1 MIRCKILASS
11 IYLLFYRL
19 CTGYLCIAN
28 GVVLTYL
35 EKSPFLIFSFSDS
48 VLSSYWELILY
59 LLIPTCIGHFFEK
72 YCHGW
77 NLQKTMYE
85 SQTSFCLDML
95 GSLINWESSLKFDAC
110 GRSVQVNSYYPF
122 IYQPSHLTAG
132 GYQVTE
138 AWYRIHKSILTAHN
152 CLLVLRVFEIGDLW
166 ISKRISYITFPRIE
180 QMLTGL

>member
-1 MIRCKILASS
+1 MQNTCFPHLLTVLQALHWVFMYREQCCFNLSGKIPFSYILFFWFCS
-11 IYLLFYRL
+11 IFVLRIDIIFINSNFYR
-19 CTGYLCIAN
+19 AF
-28 GVVLTYL
+28 
-35 EKSPFLIFSFSDS
+35 FLKNTAMVGICKKQCMN
-48 VLSSYWELILY
+48 LK
-59 LLIPTCIGHFFEK
+59 HFV
-72 YCHGW
+72 
-77 NLQKTMYE
+77 
-85 SQTSFCLDML
+85 LDML

-138 AWYRIHKSILTAHN
+138 AWYRIHKSILTAYN

-166 ISKRISYITFPRIE
+166 ISKRIFYITFPRIE

>member
-1 MIRCKILASS
+1 MTRCKILASP

-19 CTGYLCIAN
+19 CIGYLCIVN
-28 GVVLTYL
+28 SVVLTYL

-59 LLIPTCIGHFFEK
+59 LLIPTFIGHFFLK
-72 YCHGW
+72 NTAMVGICKKQCM
-77 NLQKTMYE
+77 NLKH
-85 SQTSFCLDML
+85 FVLDML

-138 AWYRIHKSILTAHN
+138 AWYRIHKSILTAYN
-152 CLLVLRVFEIGDLW
+152 CLLVLRVFEVGDLW
-166 ISKRISYITFPRIE
+166 ISKRIFYITFPRIE